1 MVLASRGIKIKSN
14 TNIIFNI
21 IYYMIMIYLVVYNY
35 FYQTKTEEETEQKNT
50 RYYILLVI
58 SILPIFI
65 YLITKY
71 LFNVSRRN
79 LHFIYNSSLV
89 FLLISYPL
97 TLVIVHG
104 KV

>member
-1 MVLASRGIKIKSN
+1 MPIANRAKKIQSN

-21 IYYMIMIYLVVYNY
+21 IYYLIMIYLVVYNY
-35 FYQTKTEEETEQKNT
+35 FYQTKTQEETEQKNT
-50 RYYILLVI
+50 RYHILLVI

-79 LHFIYNSSLV
+79 LHFIYKVSLV

-97 TLVIVHG
+97 TLVILHG
-104 KV
+104 KI